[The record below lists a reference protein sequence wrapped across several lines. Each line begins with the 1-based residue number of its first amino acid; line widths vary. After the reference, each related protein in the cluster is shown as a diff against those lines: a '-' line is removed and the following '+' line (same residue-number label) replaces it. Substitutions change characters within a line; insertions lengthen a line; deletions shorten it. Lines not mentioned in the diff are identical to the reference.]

1 MALLQITPGTL
12 MPPRLISDII
22 VGTPPIL
29 IIAFSHLT
37 STVVRAPSVLQYLS
51 VSFGTSALK
60 LFHFS
65 SQIWIVISIDGPDLF
80 HVRSSFVRFLN
91 CH

>member
-1 MALLQITPGTL
+1 

-37 STVVRAPSVLQYLS
+37 STVVRAPISICVFRYVCSQASLLM
-51 VSFGTSALK
+51 

-80 HVRSSFVRFLN
+80 HVRSSFVRFLI